1 MTSRRLTSITLA
13 LCACVLALVAAPG
26 HVAAQAAAAQAPAP
40 APSAG
45 TPCGTGPTWLNQTQP
60 EPFRLGAGAN
70 IGVLNLPSLGA
81 GVTLIAQFGT
91 VLPIDLSVTYFFEN
105 TAELTTS
112 ERDLGIVPLAVVP
125 WPPGGSR
132 THFSLTQLNFG
143 VCPAQH
149 DLDPGTLLGCAG
161 VYGGLLSAESE
172 GFVEPVEVFR
182 VALGL
187 EAYARW
193 RYRLGGP
200 IGLTYSAG
208 LFVPLLRPGFGYV
221 DGGGVFRELFRGSP
235 LGGRVD
241 VALTY
246 AFE

>member
-1 MTSRRLTSITLA
+1 MTTLRHVASLA
-13 LCACVLALVAAPG
+13 LAACACVLALGLAPER
-26 HVAAQAAAAQAPAP
+26 ADAQA
-40 APSAG
+40 
-45 TPCGTGPTWLNQTQP
+45 CGTGPTWLNETLP
-60 EPFRLGAGAN
+60 EPFRIGVGAS

-81 GVTLIAQFGT
+81 GVTLITQFGT
-91 VLPIDLSVTYFFEN
+91 ALPIDLSVSYFFEN
-105 TAELTTS
+105 SAELTTP
-112 ERDLGIVPLAVVP
+112 ERDLGILPLAVVP

-132 THFSLTQLNFG
+132 THFSLTQVNFG

-149 DLDPGTLLGCAG
+149 NLDPGVLLGCAG

-172 GFVEPVEVFR
+172 GFVEPVDVFR

-200 IGLTYSAG
+200 IGLTYSAW

-221 DGGGVFRELFRGSP
+221 DGSGVFRELFRGSP
-235 LGGRVD
+235 LGGRLD

>member
-1 MTSRRLTSITLA
+1 MSARRGLARGLFA
-13 LCACVLALVAAPG
+13 LCACALATLALPRSSF
-26 HVAAQAAAAQAPAP
+26 AQA
-40 APSAG
+40 
-45 TPCGTGPTWLNQTQP
+45 CGTGPTWLNEKQP
-60 EPFRLGAGAN
+60 EPFRIGAGAS

-81 GVTLIAQFGT
+81 GVTLITQFGT
-91 VLPIDLSVTYFFEN
+91 VLPMDLSITYFFEN
-105 TAELTTS
+105 SSELTTP
-112 ERDLGIVPLAVVP
+112 ERDLGIVPVFVVP

-132 THFSLTQLNFG
+132 ASFSLTQVNFG
-143 VCPAQH
+143 MCPAQH
-149 DLDPGTLLGCAG
+149 DLDPGVLLGCAG
-161 VYGGLLSAESE
+161 VYGGLLSAQGE
-172 GFVEPVEVFR
+172 GFVEPVDTLR

-208 LFVPLLRPGFGYV
+208 LFVPLLRPAFGYV
-221 DGGGVFRELFRGSP
+221 DGDGEFQQQFRVSP
-235 LGGRVD
+235 LGGRLD

>member
-1 MTSRRLTSITLA
+1 MMVGRRLAPFAVT
-13 LCACVLALVAAPG
+13 LCACVLALVASPG
-26 HVAAQAAAAQAPAP
+26 RALAQA
-40 APSAG
+40 
-45 TPCGTGPTWLNQTQP
+45 CGTGPTWLNQTQD
-60 EPFRLGAGAN
+60 EPWRVGAGAT

-81 GVTLIAQFGT
+81 GVTLLAQFGT
-91 VLPIDLSVTYFFEN
+91 VLPMDLSITHFFEN
-105 TAELTTS
+105 TTELTTS
-112 ERDLGIVPLAVVP
+112 ERDLGLLPLAAVP

-132 THFSLTQLNFG
+132 THFSLTQVNFG
-143 VCPAQH
+143 MCPVQH
-149 DLDPGTLLGCAG
+149 ALDPGVLLGCAG
-161 VYGGLLSAESE
+161 VYGGVITAEAE
-172 GFVEPVEVFR
+172 GFVDPVEIVR

-208 LFVPLLRPGFGYV
+208 LFVPLLRPAFGYV
-221 DGGGVFRELFRGSP
+221 DGYGVFQEQFRVSP
-235 LGGRVD
+235 IGGRLD